1 MKALLGRILVVGLG
15 LLAAGLQAQ
24 PVITN
29 QPAGLL
35 VVAGGNA
42 TFSVLATGT
51 GPFTYQWQL
60 NGTNLPNNIITT
72 VAGNGVTNFMGDGG
86 LATNAGLDAPQG
98 VAFDAAGNYYIAD
111 YGNRVRKVDTNGIIT
126 TVAGNGVGA
135 GVGATGSYSGDG
147 GAATN
152 AGLFIP
158 NNVVLDSTG
167 NLFIADFSNCRI
179 RKVDTNDIITT
190 IAGNGGFT
198 SSGDGGAATNASIG
212 WPSCVAFDATG
223 DLFIADYHNSRIRK
237 VDTSGNISTVTNF
250 SQPQGVAT
258 DVAGNLYVAAGGAQR
273 VYKVATNGVIAT
285 VAGGGTG
292 GEGGAATNAALVSPW
307 SVVLDP
313 FGNWFIADNGRYE
326 IFKVDTNG
334 IITKI
339 AGIGIRGFAGDGG
352 AANNAILKFPTCV
365 ALDTAGNLFIADSG
379 NNRIR
384 KILTTVNP
392 MLTLNNVSFTN
403 AGNYS
408 VIITNSSGSVTS
420 SVASL
425 TVVLPGYNHVA
436 GQVLGDGTMQLAF
449 VGIAGG
455 NYALDSTVS
464 LSPANWIPQAT
475 NRADANGNLIFTNA
489 PDPTTNDFWRIR
501 SVP

>member
-1 MKALLGRILVVGLG
+1 L
-15 LLAAGLQAQ
+15 
-24 PVITN
+24 
-29 QPAGLL
+29 
-35 VVAGGNA
+35 
-42 TFSVLATGT
+42 
-51 GPFTYQWQL
+51 
-60 NGTNLPNNIITT
+60 
-72 VAGNGVTNFMGDGG
+72 
-86 LATNAGLDAPQG
+86 
-98 VAFDAAGNYYIAD
+98 YIAD
-111 YGNRVRKVDTNGIIT
+111 FSNCRIRKVDTNGIIT
-126 TVAGNGVGA
+126 TVAGNG
-135 GVGATGSYSGDG
+135 GS
-147 GAATN
+147 
-152 AGLFIP
+152 
-158 NNVVLDSTG
+158 
-167 NLFIADFSNCRI
+167 
-179 RKVDTNDIITT
+179 
-190 IAGNGGFT
+190 T

-212 WPSCVAFDATG
+212 WPSCVALDATG
-223 DLFIADYHNSRIRK
+223 NLFIADYHNGRIRK

-258 DVAGNLYVAAGGAQR
+258 DVAGNLYVAAAGNQR
-273 VYKVATNGVIAT
+273 VYKVATNGVIT
-285 VAGGGTG
+285 TLAGGGSSG
-292 GEGGAATNAALVSPW
+292 FGGAATNASLSKPW

-313 FGNWFIADNGRYE
+313 FGNFFIADEGVGRFE
-326 IFKVDTNG
+326 IYKVDTNG
-334 IITKI
+334 IITI
-339 AGIGIRGFAGDGG
+339 VAGRGLQIFGGDGG
-352 AANNAILKFPTCV
+352 AATNAYLGAPTCV
-365 ALDTAGNLFIADSG
+365 ALDAAGNLFISDWK

-384 KILTTVNP
+384 KVLTTVNP

>member
-1 MKALLGRILVVGLG
+1 MKAAVGKLLVIGLG
-15 LLAAGLQAQ
+15 LFFVSTGGAQ

-42 TFSVLATGT
+42 TFSVMVTGT
-51 GPFTYQWQL
+51 GPFTYQWLL
-60 NGTNLPNNIITT
+60 NGTILTNNIIST

-86 LATNAGLDAPQG
+86 LATNAGLDQPQG

-126 TVAGNGVGA
+126 TVAGNGS
-135 GVGATGSYSGDG
+135 GSFSGDG

-152 AGLFIP
+152 AGLNTP
-158 NNVVLDSTG
+158 NNVAFDSTG
-167 NLFIADFSNCRI
+167 NMYIADFINSRI
-179 RKVDTNDIITT
+179 RMVDTNGIITT
-190 IAGNGGFT
+190 FAGNGGST
-198 SSGDGGAATNASIG
+198 LSGDGGAATNASIG
-212 WPSCVAFDATG
+212 WPSCVALDATG
-223 DLFIADYHNSRIRK
+223 NLFIADYLFSNVRK
-237 VDTSGNISTVTNF
+237 VNTNGIISTVSGF
-250 SQPQGVAT
+250 HSPQGVAT
-258 DVAGNLYVAAGGAQR
+258 DVAGNLYIAGGTATPR
-273 VYKVATNGVIAT
+273 VGKLATNGVFTT
-285 VAGGGTG
+285 VAGGGSHAA
-292 GEGGAATNAALVSPW
+292 GGAATNTFLGAPW

-313 FGNWFIADNGRYE
+313 FGNMFIADERFSVIY
-326 IFKVDTNG
+326 KVDTNG
-334 IITKI
+334 IITI
-339 AGIGIRGFAGDGG
+339 VAGRAAKLGFAGDGG
-352 AANNAILKFPTCV
+352 AATNANFYWPTCV
-365 ALDTAGNLFIADSG
+365 ALDAAGNLFISDWQ

-384 KILTTVNP
+384 KVLTTVNP
-392 MLTLNNVSFTN
+392 TLTLNNASFTN

-436 GQVLGDGTMQLAF
+436 GQLLGDGTMQLAF

-455 NYALDSTVS
+455 KYALDSSVS
-464 LSPANWIPQAT
+464 LSPANWIPQVT
-475 NRADANGNLIFTNA
+475 NTADALGNLIFTNA